1 MKIKLLLTLALTLPL
16 LLVSA
21 QHAQAQA
28 GGAASTAQPPKLKIA
43 IIDVMAFRDGV
54 AELKVKFEK
63 LQAEF
68 APRYREIESM
78 QTTLAAKE
86 KVLAENKTLT
96 QAQAAKLQQEL
107 EEGKKTYQRLVE
119 DSEAVARKREEEET
133 GPIKEKLSKFLEQY
147 AQKQNISFVFDG
159 RQLQETGIVIYADGK
174 ANITEDFMKEYNK
187 ANPAPAGAASAK

>member
-1 MKIKLLLTLALTLPL
+1 MKTKLLLTFALTLPL

-21 QHAQAQA
+21 QRAQAQA
-28 GGAASTAQPPKLKIA
+28 GGAAPAQPPKLKIA
-43 IIDVMAFRDGV
+43 IIDVLAFRDGV

-63 LQAEF
+63 LQTEF

-78 QTTLAAKE
+78 QTSLAAKE

-96 QAQAAKLQQEL
+96 QPQAVKLQQEL
-107 EEGKKTYQRLVE
+107 EEGKRVYKRLVE
-119 DSEAVARKREEEET
+119 DSEAFARKREEEDT

-147 AQKQNISFVFDG
+147 AQKHNITFVFDG
-159 RQLQETGIVIYADGK
+159 RELQETGIVIYADGK

>member
-1 MKIKLLLTLALTLPL
+1 MKIKLLLTFALALPL

-21 QHAQAQA
+21 QSAQAQA
-28 GGAASTAQPPKLKIA
+28 GGAAPTAQPPKLKVA
-43 IIDVMAFRDGV
+43 IIDVLAFREGV

-68 APRYREIESM
+68 APRYRELESL
-78 QTTLAAKE
+78 QTSLAAKE

-119 DSEAVARKREEEET
+119 DSEAIARKREEEET

-147 AQKQNISFVFDG
+147 AQKNNISFVFDG
-159 RQLQETGIVIYADGK
+159 RELQETGIVIYADCK